1 MISFGRT
8 PWRSAMTRAGRWI
21 GDASYLQ
28 KWLILGV
35 LIGTMAG
42 VGAIVFYEALTVC
55 THFFLGTLA
64 GYHVPTPAGEGGHRA
79 SATFS
84 RPWAIPL
91 IVGLGALLGAILVF
105 RFAPEAEGH
114 GTDAAIYAVHHNP
127 RGIRFRVVLV
137 KIVASAL
144 TIGSGGSGGREGPTG
159 QISAGFASLLARE
172 LELSPGDARIAVVTG
187 IGSGIGAIFGAPLG
201 GAVLATEILYRDDFD
216 AEALLPSFV
225 ASSVAYVIFG
235 AFIGFTPLFGFA
247 GGYHFTDPADLP
259 WFALIGV
266 LGGLIGLLYAKGFY
280 GVAGLFGKIPIPRW
294 TKPAIGGVIVGLIA
308 LAIPEVLGTGYG
320 WIQQGLGR
328 QILTLPLWIVLIL
341 PFARILATGLSIGSG
356 GSGGI
361 FGPGMI
367 IGAFVGASI
376 WRLFEPVVPSMGH
389 SPAPYVII
397 GMMCCFGGIS
407 RAPLAVMLM
416 VAEMTGSLS
425 ILGPAM
431 IAVGLAWFIVRRD
444 DDTIY
449 RSQLRSRA
457 DAPAQRLLVGM
468 PILSTIPTQL
478 AMAPPRLLVTGG
490 TSIET
495 AVDQLTSVGL
505 TGAPM
510 VDDNGRFEGTISLD
524 RLLSSAEEHGQRLD
538 SLVDVAAP
546 TVSDTAYL
554 DVAVDAITASS
565 QHWVSVLD
573 SDRQVVGTVA
583 TSDVVRGYRLG
594 LLASLRETSVNGAAG
609 SDRVFIGSGSALVGR
624 SLSESRLPASI
635 IVTTI
640 QRHQDLVVPTGS
652 TKFEVG
658 DELVLIGEASD
669 IDMIRVMATAGD
681 GHATDHLDGKI
692 AQEAPVVDQ
701 LRSPQLLATGYTT
714 RGGVLHLP
722 GDPGHTERTNIGRSS
737 RNADEPDDEDGITD
751 DDGPP
756 CSAPESS

>member
-1 MISFGRT
+1 VRVFTRTSWRATTTRSSRWLGR
-8 PWRSAMTRAGRWI
+8 
-21 GDASYLQ
+21 ASYLQ

-42 VGAIVFYEALTVC
+42 VGAIVFYEALLAC

-64 GYHVPTPAGEGGHRA
+64 GYHVPTPVGEGGHRA
-79 SATFS
+79 SASFT
-84 RPWAIPL
+84 RPWALPL
-91 IVGLGALLGAILVF
+91 VVGLGALLGGIIVF

-114 GTDAAIYAVHHNP
+114 GTDAAISAVHHNP
-127 RGIRFRVVLV
+127 RGIRFRAVIV

-172 LELSPGDARIAVVTG
+172 LDLSPGDARIAVVTG

-225 ASSVAYVIFG
+225 ASLVGYIIFG
-235 AFIGFTPLFGFA
+235 SVVGFTPLFGFA
-247 GGYHFTDPADLP
+247 GSYHFSSPTQLV

-266 LGGLIGLLYAKGFY
+266 LGGLIGILYAKSFY
-280 GVAGLFGKIPIPRW
+280 GISDLFGHLALPRW
-294 TKPAIGGVIVGLIA
+294 AKPAIGGVIVGLIA

-320 WIQQGLGR
+320 WIQEGLGR
-328 QILTLPLWIVLIL
+328 QLLTLPLWIVLVL

-367 IGAFVGASI
+367 IGAFIGASV
-376 WRLFEPVVPSMGH
+376 WRLLEPVVPSMGH
-389 SPAPYVII
+389 NPAPYVII

-431 IAVGLAWFIVRRD
+431 IAVGLAWFIVRRS

-449 RSQLRSRA
+449 RSQLRTRA
-457 DAPAQRLLVGM
+457 DAPAQRLLIGM
-468 PILSTIPTQL
+468 PVLANVPVRQ
-478 AMAPPRLLVTGG
+478 AMAAPRLVIPGG
-490 TSIET
+490 TSVE
-495 AVDQLTSVGL
+495 AAQEALAHGRL
-505 TGAPM
+505 TGAPV
-510 VDDNGRFEGTISLD
+510 VDSNGRFEGTISLGSLQASKGPRD
-524 RLLSSAEEHGQRLD
+524 HRLESF
-538 SLVDVAAP
+538 VDVTAP
-546 TVSDTAYL
+546 TVSDSAHL
-554 DVAVDAITASS
+554 DVAVDAITTST

-573 SDRQVVGTVA
+573 SERNVVGTVA

-594 LLASLRETSVNGAAG
+594 LLASLQKVNADGDAPGADRVVIGAG
-609 SDRVFIGSGSALVGR
+609 SPLAGQ
-624 SLSESRLPASI
+624 SLNNADLPISI

-640 QRHQDLVVPTGS
+640 QRNKDLVVPTGS
-652 TKFEVG
+652 TRLQAG
-658 DELVLIGEASD
+658 DELIVLGRSGD
-669 IDMIRVMATAGD
+669 IDAFRAI
-681 GHATDHLDGKI
+681 
-692 AQEAPVVDQ
+692 
-701 LRSPQLLATGYTT
+701 ATGT
-714 RGGVLHLP
+714 
-722 GDPGHTERTNIGRSS
+722 
-737 RNADEPDDEDGITD
+737 DGTL
-751 DDGPP
+751 
-756 CSAPESS
+756 

>member
-1 MISFGRT
+1 
-8 PWRSAMTRAGRWI
+8 MTRSSRWL
-21 GDASYLQ
+21 GNASYLQ

-42 VGAIVFYEALTVC
+42 VGAIVFYETLLAC

-64 GYHVPTPAGEGGHRA
+64 GYHVPTPVGEGGHRA
-79 SATFS
+79 SASFT
-84 RPWAIPL
+84 RPWALPL
-91 IVGLGALLGAILVF
+91 VVGLGALLGAIIVF

-114 GTDAAIYAVHHNP
+114 GTDAAISAVHHNP
-127 RGIRFRVVLV
+127 RGIRFRAVIV

-172 LELSPGDARIAVVTG
+172 LDLSPADARIAVVTG

-225 ASSVAYVIFG
+225 ASLVGYIIFG
-235 AFIGFTPLFGFA
+235 AVVGFTPLFGFA
-247 GGYHFTDPADLP
+247 SSYHFSDPTHLV

-266 LGGLIGLLYAKGFY
+266 LGGLTGLLYAKGFY
-280 GVAGLFGKIPIPRW
+280 GISDLFGRLALPSW
-294 TKPAIGGVIVGLIA
+294 VKPAIGGVIVGLIA

-320 WIQQGLGR
+320 WIQQGLGH
-328 QILTLPLWIVLIL
+328 QLLTLPLWIVLVL

-361 FGPGMI
+361 FGPGMV
-367 IGAFVGASI
+367 IGAFVGASV

-389 SPAPYVII
+389 NPAPYVIV

-431 IAVGLAWFIVRRD
+431 IAVGLAWFIVRRS

-449 RSQLRSRA
+449 RSQLRTRA
-457 DAPAQRLLVGM
+457 DAPAQRLLIGM
-468 PILSTIPTQL
+468 PVLANVPVRQAMASPRLVITPGTSVKTAHDQL
-478 AMAPPRLLVTGG
+478 AHG
-490 TSIET
+490 
-495 AVDQLTSVGL
+495 GL
-505 TGAPM
+505 TGAPV
-510 VDDNGRFEGTISLD
+510 VDSKGRFEGTISLA
-524 RLLSSAEEHGQRLD
+524 RLEASEVAREHRLE
-538 SLVDVAAP
+538 SYVDVAAP
-546 TVSDTAYL
+546 TVSESAHL
-554 DVAVDAITASS
+554 DVAIDAITTST

-573 SDRQVVGTVA
+573 SDRKVVGTVA

-594 LLASLRETSVNGAAG
+594 LLASLQKMNADGDAAD
-609 SDRVFIGSGSALVGR
+609 SDRVLIGAGSALAGQ
-624 SLSESRLPASI
+624 SLYEASLPISI

-640 QRHQDLVVPTGS
+640 QRNQDLVVPSGS
-652 TKFEVG
+652 TKLEVG
-658 DELVLIGEASD
+658 DELVLIGRSSD
-669 IDMIRVMATAGD
+669 IDTIRAIASG
-681 GHATDHLDGKI
+681 LDG
-692 AQEAPVVDQ
+692 
-701 LRSPQLLATGYTT
+701 LRDDSA
-714 RGGVLHLP
+714 H
-722 GDPGHTERTNIGRSS
+722 
-737 RNADEPDDEDGITD
+737 PDT
-751 DDGPP
+751 
-756 CSAPESS
+756 